1 MSKITKIVGVIS
13 LNGKGKGFINV
24 EGIEESFPVEAPD
37 TSTALPGD
45 TVEAETYVN
54 FKGTECAKVTK
65 IVERKKTQFVG
76 TVVYDEEFGH
86 LLVKPDNMKLN
97 IEIVIQQS
105 DKYAVDDK
113 VLAMINIDTWTN
125 DLKRYPDGEVIK
137 VIGHK
142 GDNDAEMQS
151 IVIDRGFDI
160 DFSPE
165 VIAEADKSVAENGKI
180 VDEEIA
186 KRRDFRKVFTCT
198 IDPVDAKD
206 FDDALSIRPLVNES
220 EEDSELLQKY
230 PEGVYEIGVHIADV
244 SHYVRTN
251 TALDN
256 EAKRR
261 AFSVYLVDRTIPM
274 LPHALSNGMCSLNP
288 NEDRYAFSAVFKIS
302 TRGEVLDKWFG
313 KSVIHSDKR
322 FSYEEAQDVLTE
334 AGDDGAA
341 GSPARSKEQNLGA
354 GGAWFTSPFAT
365 ELLELNRLAKIML
378 KQRKEKG
385 AIDFETTEIKFKLDE
400 SGKPIAVIKKERLDT
415 HKLVEE
421 FMLLANRE
429 VAEFISVKNK
439 KAHQE
444 LAGVYRVHDLPDADR
459 IADLSLFVRALGFDF
474 HIPKVGSKISPK
486 DIQKLLDAVVGS
498 TSEAVIKVAT
508 LRSMAKATY
517 STKNIGHFGLA
528 FDFYT
533 HFTSPIRRYPDLM
546 THRILEIILEGKQV
560 PASITGGLEKICV
573 DSSKKEVEAA
583 DAERSSVKYK
593 QVEYMQGKIGEEFEC
608 TISGIADFGMFIEEP
623 TSKAEGL
630 IRLKDLKPSD
640 FYNTDPKSYKIVG
653 ENTKTT
659 FNIGDKV
666 KVKLLAADLDTKTL
680 SFEII

>member
-1 MSKITKIVGVIS
+1 

-24 EGIEESFPVEAPD
+24 EDIEESFPVEAED

-65 IVERKKTQFVG
+65 IIERKKTQFVG

-86 LLVKPDNMKLN
+86 LLVKPDNIKLN
-97 IEIVIQQS
+97 IEIVIPKS
-105 DKYAVDDK
+105 DMYDIDDK
-113 VLAMINIDTWTN
+113 VLTKIHVGTWTA
-125 DLKRYPDGEVIK
+125 DLKRYPDGEVIQ

-160 DFSPE
+160 DFEPE
-165 VIAEADKSVAENGKI
+165 VIAEAEKSVLENGKI

-186 KRRDFRKVFTCT
+186 KRKDFRNVFTCT

-206 FDDALSIRPLVNES
+206 FDDALSIRQVDG
-220 EEDSELLQKY
+220 EDA
-230 PEGVYEIGVHIADV
+230 YEIGVHIADV

-274 LPHALSNGMCSLNP
+274 LPHSLSNGMCSLNP
-288 NEDRYAFSAVFKIS
+288 NEDRYAFSAVFKVS
-302 TRGEVLDKWFG
+302 TKGEVLDKWFG
-313 KSVIHSDKR
+313 KTMIHSDKR
-322 FSYEEAQDVLTE
+322 FSYEEAQGVL
-334 AGDDGAA
+334 DDA
-341 GSPARSKEQNLGA
+341 SKNGTSV
-354 GGAWFTSPFAT
+354 GAWFTAPYTT
-365 ELLELNRLAKIML
+365 ELLELNRIAKIML
-378 KQRKEKG
+378 KERKEKG

-429 VAEFISVKNK
+429 VAEFISSKNK

-444 LAGVYRVHDLPDADR
+444 NAGVYRVHDLPDADR

-474 HIPKVGSKISPK
+474 HIPKVGSKIKPK
-486 DIQKLLDAVVGS
+486 DIQKLLDEVIGS
-498 TSEAVIKVAT
+498 PSEAVIKVAT

-546 THRILEIILEGKQV
+546 THRILEIILQSKPI
-560 PASITGGLEKICV
+560 PASIVQGLEKICV

-593 QVEYMQGKIGEEFEC
+593 QVEYMQSKIGEEFEC

-623 TSKAEGL
+623 SSKAEGL

-659 FNIGDKV
+659 FSIGDKV

>member
-1 MSKITKIVGVIS
+1 MSKITKITGVIS

-24 EGIEESFPVEAPD
+24 EGVEDSYPVETED

-45 TVEAETYVN
+45 TVEAETYTD
-54 FKGTECAKVTK
+54 FKGKEFAKVTNV
-65 IVERKKTQFVG
+65 IERKKTQFVG
-76 TVVYDEEFGH
+76 TVIYDEEFGH
-86 LLVKPDNMKLN
+86 FLVNPDNARLN
-97 IEIVIQQS
+97 IEIVVPKS
-105 DKYAVDDK
+105 DKYNIDDK
-113 VLAMINIDTWTN
+113 VLAKIHTETWTE
-125 DLKRYPDGEVIK
+125 DLKRYPDGEVIQ

-142 GDNDAEMQS
+142 GDNNTEMQS

-160 DFSPE
+160 DFEEE
-165 VIAEADKSVAENGKI
+165 VIDEAEKSAEVNGKI
-180 VDEEIA
+180 TEAEIA
-186 KRRDFRKVFTCT
+186 KRRDFRDAFTCT

-206 FDDALSIRPLVNES
+206 FDDALSIRLATHNKGGTDNGNENG
-220 EEDSELLQKY
+220 EE
-230 PEGVYEIGVHIADV
+230 VYEIGVHIADV

-256 EAKRR
+256 EAKKR

-274 LPHALSNGMCSLNP
+274 LPHSLSNGMCSLNP
-288 NEDRYAFSAVFKIS
+288 NEDRYAFSAVFKVS
-302 TRGEVLDKWFG
+302 RSGEILDKWFG
-313 KSVIHSDKR
+313 KTIIHSDKR
-322 FSYEEAQDVLTE
+322 FSYEEAQEVLNDAEQSGTKV
-334 AGDDGAA
+334 DQ
-341 GSPARSKEQNLGA
+341 GSP
-354 GGAWFTSPFAT
+354 WFQAPFTT

-378 KQRKEKG
+378 NQRKAKG

-400 SGKPIAVIKKERLDT
+400 TGKPIAVLKKERLDT

-439 KAHQE
+439 SHHQE
-444 LAGVYRVHDLPDADR
+444 NAGVYRVHDLPDADR

-474 HIPKVGSKISPK
+474 HIPKAGSKISPK
-486 DIQKLLDAVVGS
+486 DIQKLLDEVIGS
-498 TSEAVIKVAT
+498 PSEAVIKVAT

-546 THRILEIILEGKQV
+546 THRIIEIILEGKPV
-560 PASITGGLEKICV
+560 PATIVQSLDKICT

-593 QVEYMQGKIGEEFEC
+593 QVEYMQGKIGEDFEC
-608 TISGIADFGMFIEEP
+608 TVSGIADFGMFIEEP
-623 TSKAEGL
+623 SSKAEGL

-653 ENTKTT
+653 ESTKTI
-659 FNIGDKV
+659 FSIGDKV
-666 KVKLLAADLDTKTL
+666 KVKLLAADLDSKSLT
-680 SFEII
+680 FDII

>member
-1 MSKITKIVGVIS
+1 MSKNTKIIGIIS

-24 EGIEESFPVEAPD
+24 EGIEDSYPVETED
-37 TSTALPGD
+37 TGTALPGD
-45 TVEAETYVN
+45 TVEAETYIG
-54 FKGTECAKVTK
+54 FKEKECAKVTN
-65 IVERKKTQFVG
+65 IIDRKKTQFVG
-76 TVVYDEEFGH
+76 TVIYDEEFGH
-86 LLVKPDNMKLN
+86 FLVKPDNARLN
-97 IEIVIQQS
+97 IEIVVPKS
-105 DKYAVDDK
+105 DKYDIDDK
-113 VLAMINIDTWTN
+113 VLTKIHTETWTE
-125 DLKRYPDGEVIK
+125 DLKRYPDGEVIQ

-142 GDNDAEMQS
+142 GDNNVEMQS

-160 DFSPE
+160 DFEEE
-165 VIAEADKSVAENGKI
+165 VIDEAEKSAGVNGKI
-180 VDEEIA
+180 TEEEIA
-186 KRRDFRKVFTCT
+186 KRRDMRDVFTCT

-206 FDDALSIRPLVNES
+206 FDDALSIRPLKDDASSKNG
-220 EEDSELLQKY
+220 EE
-230 PEGVYEIGVHIADV
+230 VYEIGIHIADV

-256 EAKRR
+256 EAKKR

-274 LPHALSNGMCSLNP
+274 LPHSLSNGMCSLNP
-288 NEDRYAFSAVFKIS
+288 NEDRYAFSAVFKVS
-302 TRGEVLDKWFG
+302 KSGEILDKWFG
-313 KSVIHSDKR
+313 KTIIHSDKR
-322 FSYEEAQDVLTE
+322 FSYEDAQEVLNSAEKSGTSV
-334 AGDDGAA
+334 DTN
-341 GSPARSKEQNLGA
+341 S
-354 GGAWFTSPFAT
+354 AWFQTPFTT

-378 KQRKEKG
+378 NQRKAKG

-400 SGKPIAVIKKERLDT
+400 SGKPIAVLRKERLDT

-429 VAEFISVKNK
+429 VAEFISTKNK
-439 KAHQE
+439 AHHQE
-444 LAGVYRVHDLPDADR
+444 NAGVYRIHDLPDADR

-474 HIPKVGSKISPK
+474 HIPKAGSKISPK
-486 DIQKLLDAVVGS
+486 DIQKLLDEVIGS
-498 TSEAVIKVAT
+498 PSEAVIKVAT

-546 THRILEIILEGKQV
+546 THRILEIVLEGKPV
-560 PASITGGLEKICV
+560 PAPIVQSLDKICV

-593 QVEYMQGKIGEEFEC
+593 QVEYMQSKIGEEFEC
-608 TISGIADFGMFIEEP
+608 TVSGIADFGMFIEEP
-623 TSKAEGL
+623 NSKAEGL

-653 ENTKTT
+653 ESTKTT
-659 FNIGDKV
+659 FSIGDTV
-666 KVKLLAADLDTKTL
+666 KVKLLAADLDSKSLT
-680 SFEII
+680 FEII